1 MQKKYQLSFGLRE
14 DSTVFIRCALNEF
27 IGFNMLASFGRLNRI
42 LKIRD
47 YCTNSAKLL
56 NDSIYEE
63 ECTTGYEFLRIYNDR
78 VFFGYYVNEYMAK
91 DMKLIR
97 FLDEGECVE
106 SEIPIQDF
114 INMINCYIEFL
125 METL

>member
-1 MQKKYQLSFGLRE
+1 M
-14 DSTVFIRCALNEF
+14 IEF
-27 IGFNMLASFGRLNRI
+27 
-42 LKIRD
+42 
-47 YCTNSAKLL
+47 
-56 NDSIYEE
+56 
-63 ECTTGYEFLRIYNDR
+63 
-78 VFFGYYVNEYMAK
+78 FFGYYVDEYMAK